1 MDVLVVED
9 DPDMAKAVRRGLE
22 SEGWTVD
29 VAGDGATG
37 LRLARRHDYQAIIL
51 DIMLP
56 ALNGYRVCAELR
68 QAGVRTPILML
79 TAKDGEWDEA
89 EALDTGADD
98 YLRKPFAY
106 VVLLARLRALLRRG
120 GAGADRA
127 VLRVGDL
134 WIDPAARR
142 AGRGQ
147 EPVGLT
153 AREFDVLLCL
163 ARYQGQAL
171 SRRAIVD
178 EVWDLAYDGEPT
190 IVEVYVSALRRK
202 IDAPFGRRSLET
214 VRGIGYR
221 LTDDAD
227 A

>member
-9 DPDMAKAVRRGLE
+9 DPDVATAVRRGLE

-106 VVLLARLRALLRRG
+106 VVLLARLRALIRRG
-120 GAGADRA
+120 GGAEGGL
-127 VLRVGDL
+127 LRVGDL

-142 AGRGQ
+142 AGRGEQ
-147 EPVGLT
+147 PVELT

-163 ARYQGQAL
+163 ARYAGQAL
-171 SRRAIVD
+171 TRRAVVE
-178 EVWDLAYDGEPT
+178 EVWDLAYTGEPT
-190 IVEVYVSALRRK
+190 IVEVYISALRRK
-202 IDAPFGRRSLET
+202 IDAPFGRHSLQT